1 MEEQRFVIEVDGR
14 GAWPWMR
21 PMGAWGLLD
30 ARGEEVCGARIQV
43 AAGSLQGI
51 FSMLEDVTGVK
62 NA

>member
-1 MEEQRFVIEVDGR
+1 MQEQRFVIEVDGR
-14 GAWPWMR
+14 QVAVDPAKGR
-21 PMGAWGLLD
+21 VSLLD
-30 ARGEEVCGARIQV
+30 TAGEALTSSRIQT